1 MFMALK
7 FKTILTQLQMK
18 IISGEWS
25 EGFKIQTEMELCEH
39 YGVSRVTI
47 RRALGEL
54 VANGYITRTR
64 GRGSFVLFNRE
75 LVDLSYFR
83 SVDTD
88 NAIRGRYK
96 ILLKEK
102 LFATAI
108 DRQQMAFDELHAN
121 NTIWHIRSLHMVGD
135 KATVLSDYYISDRFS
150 KPLLQIG
157 EYSDR
162 SIFDVLSEYS
172 GQRCYFSRG
181 KVGAIS
187 PNEEIC
193 NHLQLDPRS
202 ANLWCRGL
210 CVLDDGT
217 VVGRCTKIFDGLVY
231 EFSLESSYFPEP
243 KALC

>member
-1 MFMALK
+1 MALK

-25 EGFKIQTEMELCEH
+25 EGFKMPTEMDLCAQ

-47 RRALGEL
+47 RRALEGL

-75 LVDLSYFR
+75 LIDLNYSPI
-83 SVDTD
+83 SDPATK
-88 NAIRGRYK
+88 GRYK

-102 LFATAI
+102 LFATVT
-108 DRQQMAFDELHAN
+108 DRQQIDVDDFHSN
-121 NTIWHIRSLHMVGD
+121 NQIWHVKSLHLVGG
-135 KATVLSDYYISDRFS
+135 KPTVLSDYYIAARFAE
-150 KPLLQIG
+150 PLIQME
-157 EYSDR
+157 EYCDK
-162 SIFDVLSEYS
+162 SIFEILSNHY
-172 GQRCYFSRG
+172 GQKFSFTKG
-181 KVGAIS
+181 KVAAIT

-193 NHLQLDPRS
+193 SHLKLDPRS
-202 ANLWCRGL
+202 ANLWCRGM

-231 EFSLESSYFPEP
+231 EFAMDSSRVPEQIP
-243 KALC
+243 LN